1 MMKDAAEAAF
11 IPPITLNMPLR
22 GHQFPE
28 IGIIFAGC
36 RVFTF

>member
-11 IPPITLNMPLR
+11 IPLILTNMPA
-22 GHQFPE
+22 GAGQFPE
-28 IGIIFAGC
+28 IGIIFARC

>member
-1 MMKDAAEAAF
+1 MMKDAAEPAF
-11 IPPITLNMPLR
+11 IPPILTNMPVCDR
-22 GHQFPE
+22 DFPE